1 MTMLKADLKND
12 YDFVGI
18 GRESANNTT
27 TLSSGE
33 ACAIFY
39 NKAKYTVVESN
50 TFWLTD
56 TPNVQSRHPDTEYI
70 RIMTYAIFERKS
82 DGYRFMHVNTHL
94 DFANKVQMD
103 QVSKMLELI
112 DNVGF
117 EGLTFVTGDFNMT
130 PAASA
135 YQLMLNAGFKNS
147 FDISRIKSEPN
158 ITSMIDFCFVR
169 DNSADV
175 VVEAHYVANEAV
187 DKVYNERFPS
197 DHCAVYAT
205 VVPVISK
212 EN

>member
-1 MTMLKADLKND
+1 
-12 YDFVGI
+12 
-18 GRESANNTT
+18 
-27 TLSSGE
+27 
-33 ACAIFY
+33 
-39 NKAKYTVVESN
+39 
-50 TFWLTD
+50 
-56 TPNVQSRHPDTEYI
+56 
-70 RIMTYAIFERKS
+70 
-82 DGYRFMHVNTHL
+82 
-94 DFANKVQMD
+94 MD

-175 VVEAHYVANEAV
+175 VVEAHYVANDEV